1 MDKVDAYDKEQL
13 QAMGWLFD
21 EIETPDTAVR
31 FVEQDLTSEQQMQV
45 FKNLGWEV
53 YVTDSKSF
61 LGSTLT
67 PEEIERFKVT
77 SAIILTD
84 LNKIFLYGAQSG
96 DYIRFY
102 GMVNNTQFGGIN
114 INPSTGFVTG
124 VGSYRF
130 LDVESVHFTK
140 QTLTIP
146 QQNQALGNI
155 GIDLVRLPYSL
166 LNTTLSDGMME
177 VVDNA
182 RGIILVDTPSN
193 YGNPTVFIKGN
204 NGSQSC
210 VFVGFVTGTTYSMF
224 TLNKS
229 TKLLS
234 DISSGL
240 TYGGSVRYTEEQG
253 LTDTQKDTALS
264 NIGLDFVHVDY
275 ALLGTILD
283 DSTAAFVENANG
295 IVLTNTPESY
305 SKASVFLKS
314 VYSNNIIYFNA
325 WNGVSLVSQFSYNIS
340 TKQLTAVSV
349 TDLHFDSV
357 RYNVSQGLTDVQK
370 QQARTNIGVKSADEL
385 LADDNFI
392 AQLKTKLGL

>member
-114 INPSTGFVTG
+114 INPSTGYVSG
-124 VGSYRF
+124 VGAYRF
-130 LDVESVHFTK
+130 LDPESVHFTK

-166 LNTTLSDGMME
+166 LNTTLSDEMME

-182 RGIILVDTPSN
+182 RGIILVDTPSD
-193 YGNPTVFIKGN
+193 YRNPTIYNKGN
-204 NGSQSC
+204 NVSGSC
-210 VFVGFVTGTTYSMF
+210 IFVSFVTGTTYSIF

-234 DISSGL
+234 GISSGL
-240 TYGGSVRYTEEQG
+240 TYGGSVRYAEDQG
-253 LTDTQKDTALS
+253 LT
-264 NIGLDFVHVDY
+264 
-275 ALLGTILD
+275 
-283 DSTAAFVENANG
+283 
-295 IVLTNTPESY
+295 NT
-305 SKASVFLKS
+305 
-314 VYSNNIIYFNA
+314 
-325 WNGVSLVSQFSYNIS
+325 
-340 TKQLTAVSV
+340 
-349 TDLHFDSV
+349 
-357 RYNVSQGLTDVQK
+357 QK
-370 QQARTNIGVKSADEL
+370 QQARSNIGVQSADEL

>member
-1 MDKVDAYDKEQL
+1 MDKVDTYDKEQL

-102 GMVNNTQFGGIN
+102 GMVNNDQFGGIN
-114 INPSTGFVTG
+114 INPSTGLVTG

-146 QQNQALGNI
+146 QQN
-155 GIDLVRLPYSL
+155 
-166 LNTTLSDGMME
+166 
-177 VVDNA
+177 
-182 RGIILVDTPSN
+182 
-193 YGNPTVFIKGN
+193 
-204 NGSQSC
+204 
-210 VFVGFVTGTTYSMF
+210 
-224 TLNKS
+224 
-229 TKLLS
+229 
-234 DISSGL
+234 
-240 TYGGSVRYTEEQG
+240 
-253 LTDTQKDTALS
+253 TALS
-264 NIGLDFVHVDY
+264 NIGSGLFVLDIENGQATLTDEQE
-275 ALLGTILD
+275 ARLLSCNGVILRGT
-283 DSTAAFVENANG
+283 VNAG
-295 IVLTNTPESY
+295 KEVLT
-305 SKASVFLKS
+305 K
-314 VYSNNIIYFNA
+314 IYFSDYQE
-325 WNGVSLVSQFSYNIS
+325 GDQVSFWAVRNNRYILQCIYTKS
-340 TKQLTAVSV
+340 TKLFRFLTSASFIDSNAVSIKAQ
-349 TDLHFDSV
+349 TL
-357 RYNVSQGLTDVQK
+357 NAAEQA
-370 QQARTNIGVKSADEL
+370 QARNNIGVQSAAEL
-385 LADDNFI
+385 LADDDFI

>member
-21 EIETPDTAVR
+21 ETETPDTAVR

-45 FKNLGWEV
+45 FKNLGWDV

-67 PEEIERFKVT
+67 PEEIERLKTT

-96 DYIRFY
+96 EYIRFY
-102 GMVNNTQFGGIN
+102 GMVNNDQFGGIN
-114 INPSTGFVTG
+114 INPSTGLVTG

-155 GIDLVRLPYSL
+155 GIDLVRIPYSL
-166 LNTTLSDGMME
+166 LGTTLSDEMLA

-182 RGIILVDTPSN
+182 RGIILTNTPSN
-193 YGNPTVFIKGN
+193 YSNPTVFIKGN
-204 NGSQSC
+204 NVSGSC
-210 VFVGFVTGTTYSMF
+210 IFVGFVTGNMYSIF
-224 TLNKS
+224 TLDKS

-234 DISSGL
+234 GISSGT
-240 TYGGSVRYTEEQG
+240 TYGGSVRYAEAQD
-253 LTDTQKDTALS
+253 LTDA
-264 NIGLDFVHVDY
+264 
-275 ALLGTILD
+275 
-283 DSTAAFVENANG
+283 
-295 IVLTNTPESY
+295 
-305 SKASVFLKS
+305 
-314 VYSNNIIYFNA
+314 
-325 WNGVSLVSQFSYNIS
+325 
-340 TKQLTAVSV
+340 
-349 TDLHFDSV
+349 
-357 RYNVSQGLTDVQK
+357 QK
-370 QQARTNIGVKSADEL
+370 QQARTNIGVQYVVESYDDVIDTLANSDCTLNERVETLENALIDVLSGAVLIPKLQVKEL
-385 LADDNFI
+385 NVWGDNNLALVGDGAPTKAPDRAGQFYI
-392 AQLKTKLGL
+392 DKTARTLYFSTGNAAVSDWKIQ

>member
-102 GMVNNTQFGGIN
+102 GMVNNDQFGGIN
-114 INPSTGFVTG
+114 INPSTGLATG

-155 GIDLVRLPYSL
+155 GIDLVKLPYSL
-166 LNTTLSDGMME
+166 LNTTLSDEMME

-182 RGIILVDTPSN
+182 RGIILVDTPSD
-193 YGNPTVFIKGN
+193 YGNSTIFIKGDN
-204 NGSQSC
+204 SSQSC
-210 VFVGFVTGTTYSMF
+210 IFVGFVTGTTYSRF
-224 TLNKS
+224 KLNKS

-234 DISSGL
+234 GISSHL
-240 TYGGSVRYTEEQG
+240 TYGGSVRYVGYQG
-253 LTDTQKDTALS
+253 LTDTQKQQARS
-264 NIGLDFVHVDY
+264 NIG
-275 ALLGTILD
+275 
-283 DSTAAFVENANG
+283 
-295 IVLTNTPESY
+295 
-305 SKASVFLKS
+305 
-314 VYSNNIIYFNA
+314 
-325 WNGVSLVSQFSYNIS
+325 
-340 TKQLTAVSV
+340 
-349 TDLHFDSV
+349 
-357 RYNVSQGLTDVQK
+357 VQ
-370 QQARTNIGVKSADEL
+370 SADEL

>member
-1 MDKVDAYDKEQL
+1 MDKVDTYDKEQL

-21 EIETPDTAVR
+21 ETETPDTAVR

-45 FKNLGWEV
+45 FKNLSWNV

-102 GMVNNTQFGGIN
+102 GMVNNDQFGGIN
-114 INPSTGFVTG
+114 INPSTGLVTG

-155 GIDLVRLPYSL
+155 GIDFVRLPYSL
-166 LNTTLSDGMME
+166 LGTTLSDEMFA

-182 RGIILVDTPSN
+182 RGIILVDTPN
-193 YGNPTVFIKGN
+193 DFILPTIYNKGCTTSSSVIFITIGETKDVYYILYN
-204 NGSQSC
+204 KNTKALANVVHTYTDNGC
-210 VFVGFVTGTTYSMF
+210 
-224 TLNKS
+224 
-229 TKLLS
+229 
-234 DISSGL
+234 
-240 TYGGSVRYTEEQG
+240 VRYVQAQS
-253 LTDTQKDTALS
+253 LTD
-264 NIGLDFVHVDY
+264 
-275 ALLGTILD
+275 
-283 DSTAAFVENANG
+283 
-295 IVLTNTPESY
+295 P
-305 SKASVFLKS
+305 
-314 VYSNNIIYFNA
+314 
-325 WNGVSLVSQFSYNIS
+325 
-340 TKQLTAVSV
+340 
-349 TDLHFDSV
+349 
-357 RYNVSQGLTDVQK
+357 QK
-370 QQARTNIGVKSADEL
+370 QQARSNIGVQSVDEL
-385 LADDNFI
+385 LEDDDFI

>member
-1 MDKVDAYDKEQL
+1 MGKVDTYDKEQL

-21 EIETPDTAVR
+21 ETETPDTAVR

-45 FKNLGWEV
+45 FKNLSWDV

-102 GMVNNTQFGGIN
+102 GMVNNVQFGGIN
-114 INPSTGFVTG
+114 INPSTGLVTG

-155 GIDLVRLPYSL
+155 GIDLVRIPYSL
-166 LNTTLSDGMME
+166 LGTTLSDEMLA

-182 RGIILVDTPSN
+182 KGIILVDTPSD
-193 YGNPTVFIKGN
+193 YRNPTVFVKGN
-204 NGSQSC
+204 NVSGSC
-210 VFVGFVTGTTYSMF
+210 IFVSFVTGDTYCIF

-234 DISSGL
+234 GISSGL
-240 TYGGSVRYTEEQG
+240 THGGSVRYTEKQS
-253 LTDTQKDTALS
+253 LNNTQKEQARS
-264 NIGLDFVHVDY
+264 NIG
-275 ALLGTILD
+275 
-283 DSTAAFVENANG
+283 
-295 IVLTNTPESY
+295 
-305 SKASVFLKS
+305 
-314 VYSNNIIYFNA
+314 
-325 WNGVSLVSQFSYNIS
+325 
-340 TKQLTAVSV
+340 
-349 TDLHFDSV
+349 
-357 RYNVSQGLTDVQK
+357 VQ
-370 QQARTNIGVKSADEL
+370 SADEL

-392 AQLKTKLGL
+392 AQLKAKLGL